1 MSTSL
6 RRSLEEELA
15 VSPDDLATH
24 AAYADLLGELDDP
37 RGEFI
42 QTQMA
47 LEDDSLD
54 RGQRD
59 ELTQR
64 EQQLWREHS
73 NRILGGLTPFL
84 HERNVSFKTRRGWL
98 DELRVG
104 NLTLAF
110 ARALRDAPEARLL
123 RRLEIGSAHDDAGPR
138 PDDNAPEDDLYKGAW
153 PLVGSAALA
162 NVCVFTL
169 GTDEGDGPKF
179 DYTLSTS
186 AVIPLV
192 RSMPRVEE
200 LYLFARF
207 NGLTHLFTL
216 PTVKRLR
223 VLKAYHNSQVCR
235 LDVLAANP
243 AFRHLTHLL
252 LHPHALAWHD
262 NRAEDE
268 HAGFRKEEGYL
279 PLRVVEALVR
289 SPNLTHLTHLQLRL
303 SSMGDAGCEVI
314 VSSGILSRLQGLDL
328 RHGCVTDAGARTLT
342 ECHDLRRLSWL
353 DLGYNSLSDEMAER
367 VKGLGVPC
375 RVDQQHGE
383 GDEEDAYLHEGDIE

>member
-6 RRSLEEELA
+6 RRSLEDELA
-15 VSPDDLATH
+15 ASPDDLATH
-24 AAYADLLGELDDP
+24 AAYADLLGEIDDP

-54 RGQRD
+54 RTQRD
-59 ELTQR
+59 ELTRR
-64 EQQLWREHS
+64 EQELWRDHS
-73 NRILGGLTPFL
+73 QRILGGLTPFL
-84 HERNVSFKTRRGWL
+84 HERGVSFKVRRGWL

-104 NLTLAF
+104 NLSLAF

-123 RRLEIGSAHDDAGPR
+123 RHLEITSAFDKAEPR
-138 PDDNAPEDDLYKGAW
+138 PDDNAPDDDHHRGLW

-162 NVCVFTL
+162 NVRVFTL
-169 GTDEGDGPKF
+169 GEDEGDGPDF
-179 DYTLSTS
+179 STS
-186 AVIPLV
+186 FTTEAVVPLV

-200 LYLFARF
+200 VYLFARF

-216 PTVKRLR
+216 PSVKNLR
-223 VLKAYHNSQVCR
+223 VLKAYHNSQVHR

-243 AFRHLTHLL
+243 AFRRLTHLL

-268 HAGFRKEEGYL
+268 RAGFRKEEGYL

-303 SSMGDAGCEVI
+303 SSMGDAGCELL
-314 VSSGILSRLQGLDL
+314 VSSGILRRLQGLDL
-328 RHGCVTDAGARTLT
+328 RHGRITDAGARTLM
-342 ECHDLRRLSWL
+342 ECPDLRKLSWL
-353 DLGYNSLSDEMAER
+353 DLGYNALSDEAAER

-383 GDEEDAYLHEGDIE
+383 EDDSYLHEGDIE